1 MVRLALLVPDAS
13 LIPPSLVNRGR
24 CAPVLAS
31 NGAALVVNS
40 CVRTPLG
47 WFWPDWKVLPISS
60 PGLTATLNL
69 SAVAR
74 IRILVGEN
82 LVLLMFREYP
92 DGLGSV
98 DLGRY
103 PLLVS
108 IPSFLTSVL
117 Y

>member
-1 MVRLALLVPDAS
+1 M
-13 LIPPSLVNRGR
+13 PSL
-24 CAPVLAS
+24 S
-31 NGAALVVNS
+31 VV
-40 CVRTPLG
+40 V
-47 WFWPDWKVLPISS
+47 K
-60 PGLTATLNL
+60 
-69 SAVAR
+69 

-82 LVLLMFREYP
+82 LVPLMFREYP

-108 IPSFLTSVL
+108 IPSFLTSVP